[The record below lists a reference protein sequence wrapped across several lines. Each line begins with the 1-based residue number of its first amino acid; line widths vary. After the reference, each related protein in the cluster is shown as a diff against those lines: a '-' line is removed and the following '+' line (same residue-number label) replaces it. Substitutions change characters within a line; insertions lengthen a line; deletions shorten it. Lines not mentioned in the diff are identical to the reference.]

1 MLECVLVKRHHIR
14 VVCYRFSE
22 MEFTTTEKGRRKLIK
37 DGYMY
42 VFKKQLAN
50 DNSSWECVLRRKES
64 QCRAT
69 VKLSPT
75 DEFIEQNNE
84 HTYAPATEVEV
95 TNVLT
100 SIKRKAETTDETSQ
114 QILGRE
120 LALIFEDAAANLPA
134 VSTIRRGIR
143 KVRENQNV
151 IPNPQ
156 NRDEI
161 PVLPLEYQQTAS
173 GEQFLIYDSG
183 VGDAERIFIFA
194 SESGLRLLSEC
205 DYWYGDGTFKV
216 CPDLYFQLYT
226 IHGQQNGNIYPCV
239 FALLPNKTAN
249 TYVRFFQEV
258 FNRVDNQP
266 ADILLDFERAAINA
280 IQHLNGN
287 IDVKGCFY
295 HLSSNIW
302 KKIQHFFLFIQNNKL

>member
-1 MLECVLVKRHHIR
+1 MLKCVLVKRHHIR
-14 VVCYRFSE
+14 VVCYRVSE

-37 DGYMY
+37 DGYIY

-50 DNSSWECVLRRKES
+50 DNSSWECVLRRKER

-84 HTYAPATEVEV
+84 HTHASSATEVEV
-95 TNVLT
+95 TKVLM

-120 LALIFEDAAANLPA
+120 LALISEDAAANLPA
-134 VSTIRRGIR
+134 VSTIQIRIR

-161 PVLPLEYQQTAS
+161 PVLPLEYQQTTN
-173 GEQFLIYDSG
+173 GVQFSIYDSG

-194 SESGLRLLSEC
+194 S
-205 DYWYGDGTFKV
+205 
-216 CPDLYFQLYT
+216 
-226 IHGQQNGNIYPCV
+226 
-239 FALLPNKTAN
+239 
-249 TYVRFFQEV
+249 
-258 FNRVDNQP
+258 
-266 ADILLDFERAAINA
+266 
-280 IQHLNGN
+280 
-287 IDVKGCFY
+287 
-295 HLSSNIW
+295 
-302 KKIQHFFLFIQNNKL
+302 